1 MTVFR
6 CFMSFQYRRNTMKV
20 IFLWISVF
28 AVNLSFFNGFSIM
41 SMFIK
46 IDNCECFSSENCYF
60 DTNSVEKT
68 FKTPTKPFTGVFGL
82 KNRDFLRRP
91 PCSTLPH
98 IYASRPVQNG
108 KTNLQ
113 SAFLEL
119 YSFHFSL
126 IVMGNN

>member
-1 MTVFR
+1 MDLAVFQNR
-6 CFMSFQYRRNTMKV
+6 FCCQFVGFH
-20 IFLWISVF
+20 WIQPHVH
-28 AVNLSFFNGFSIM
+28 VH
-41 SMFIK
+41 K
-46 IDNCECFSSENCYF
+46 IDNCKCFSSENCYF
-60 DTNSVEKT
+60 DTNFVEKT
-68 FKTPTKPFTGVFGL
+68 FKTPTKPFIGVFGL